1 LEPPQPEKQPKYS
14 ESPKSDNVDKA
25 GTLYQNFEVEPK
37 STPFLSTLD
46 DITAVKGNKDSVDG
60 IGFSRHQINSRTDV
74 PPSPLHKPNPLATS
88 SPNISLK
95 SVGVVNQSF
104 VDVSPEDSPQLSSRN
119 FPIRRTDLQ
128 ASLKSPKL
136 LHNKKNLVNILQTEF
151 PPFSSSSAS
160 SSASVDQTAVPEDDI
175 SNIEVRRSSPVLT
188 GANSRNR
195 ILTRSDQP
203 ATTST
208 QAIVAPTSSVTTS
221 SAQSTSGSSNTIQ
234 VSSVSSPVAN
244 YNVTVSP
251 SQPPVKTVAL
261 VTSTETVS
269 TPSLSNRVFS
279 SLAPSSSAILTSSSS
294 ATSSLPSTSRP
305 LNSNSSQES
314 IDPNSR
320 SQRQSIPVTSQL
332 SAFRNTEL
340 ANRVMP
346 LSSSLVS
353 VNSTGNGRPGPP
365 PLPHSLPRQPREP
378 REQREYHDQ
387 RETREQQQGSPRMSR
402 HDNGVRDS
410 VRARQ
415 ASRMVNRLAGR
426 RGSVNERRGQHR
438 LMEGNEDRLPS
449 NWERAMDSHGRIY
462 YIDHNTKTTTWH
474 KPQTD
479 APTPDHDVSHQLQQ
493 LDRRYQS
500 LRRTIRS
507 GGRSREPIAVEILP
521 APIGSSSEPAAV
533 VSPAESEPA
542 TNTDQD
548 APLPNSSSTPPRI
561 TTLERR
567 ERGAVITEVP
577 GCKFLRRRDFF
588 QYVNNHGLASQF
600 LHRNTTVKQ
609 IVNRV
614 RAEPAKFERYQH
626 SRDLV
631 TLLNF
636 FSNPNMP
643 LPPGWE
649 QKTDQFGQTYFV
661 DHARRCTTFIDP
673 RLPSEERS
681 SRGGRHRP
689 EGSNT
694 PQSAGDSQ
702 SRRTRRPSG
711 QPQPAP
717 PTYPETPAARPIS
730 PPIPKTYDEKVV
742 AFLRQSTLNDILAT
756 KESEY
761 TVKPGLKRKISFI
774 QRDGVSGLKRL
785 QNDVELVILL
795 SLFEDEIQ
803 SYIPRPETSNTEFP
817 EPIPATNSL
826 RAPPAGRV
834 PAPYR
839 RDFEAKLRTFH
850 KQMVGNMYGQG
861 PGKIR
866 LKIRRSHILQDA
878 FEQVMKQSSRALH
891 KEKLYIKFTGEEG
904 LDYGGPAREFFFM
917 ISRELFNPYYGLF
930 EYSASD
936 TYTLQ
941 ISPASMYCDNAQNWF
956 RFAGRII
963 ALALIHQHL
972 LDVFFTRTIYKALL
986 KQPYDLSDLET
997 VDPEVYQSLSWMLE
1011 NDITDILDLNFVI
1024 NEEVFGHSE
1033 VSERELKAGGKDI
1046 AVTEENKH
1054 EYVDLMVKWKIERGM
1069 GEQIDML
1076 IRGFTECLDM
1086 RMISLFDDRE
1096 LELVIAGTADIDVKD
1111 WRTNTEYRSG
1121 YHDKHQ
1127 VVQWYWKA
1135 IDSFTNE
1142 RRLRLIQFVTG
1153 TSSIPYEGF
1162 SALRGSTGLKKFT
1175 IDCWGTDDMLPR
1187 AHTCFNRLDLPPYTS
1202 YETMVEKLLF
1212 AIEETGGFGIE

>member
-1 LEPPQPEKQPKYS
+1 MSKRISAAGVTDQGPAPPPNVPSPLDEIIQLRRSPVLPRPHSYHPLDGANSRNRITPDISCLSGDSCEPISEEPSLPELPERPSSAELVLRHQVSVEQPISPIVAPKDAGSLPSSCEGFLSCNGDTDESANSYEIIDNLRDQFLEGASSSSSLLLNGDSPHIRLPPKLPPRQAMKETIESATLDEKGYPIRPPKKRAFSSPITLVQIKERAKDSVKVSTVSDPGINVVESSDASDGDAVSRSNDWDSEENSSIHEGYDGSDEAEPEESPAIQVNEEQGPFTVDPGDSSDREGDVEGDSSPEQGSSNADDDDEDDDAEEGYTCVQQEFTQIENEMKSSDEEEESISASASNCTSMDNNGIEESDLMQIRQDEMCSNSEAETSHELVEEGNMIRVNSCQQLLEESNDSIILSSISQMNESRTASALDAVRPIKSPTSPRDTSSNIESSSTSKDDHLIVTSIVGNHLIKERGLIPDSNSAGNAQLSTDYHVAAPASLNDEKITNRIENEKSHECSQHINKESVHGSGEEVNSSENSSERSVTNCSNDLLAFAQEVLDQHLIAQDIPTPVTPNSLNSSLSNTSASSVDKTTCSSSPGLNHKDISDDAIEDLLTRIEQDGTIDRAQAAAKQREKLKVIVSTSLTDNSKPQLESKSSIKSAQSSTTPDVIDISVPSATPSSNRSTHEERSNDSSANHGGARPREPRVSEAVRRQPLPRPVSGQKQLFGISMREEEVVMKRNSWCGHLTDTPVDVSQFSPTKKDIVLEPPQPEKQPKYS

-269 TPSLSNRVFS
+269 TPSLSNRVLS
-279 SLAPSSSAILTSSSS
+279 SLAPSSSAILSSSSS

-305 LNSNSSQES
+305 FNSNSSQES

-449 NWERAMDSHGRIY
+449 SKY
-462 YIDHNTKTTTWH
+462 
-474 KPQTD
+474 
-479 APTPDHDVSHQLQQ
+479 S
-493 LDRRYQS
+493 
-500 LRRTIRS
+500 
-507 GGRSREPIAVEILP
+507 
-521 APIGSSSEPAAV
+521 
-533 VSPAESEPA
+533 
-542 TNTDQD
+542 
-548 APLPNSSSTPPRI
+548 
-561 TTLERR
+561 
-567 ERGAVITEVP
+567 
-577 GCKFLRRRDFF
+577 
-588 QYVNNHGLASQF
+588 
-600 LHRNTTVKQ
+600 
-609 IVNRV
+609 
-614 RAEPAKFERYQH
+614 
-626 SRDLV
+626 
-631 TLLNF
+631 NF
-636 FSNPNMP
+636 
-643 LPPGWE
+643 
-649 QKTDQFGQTYFV
+649 
-661 DHARRCTTFIDP
+661 
-673 RLPSEERS
+673 
-681 SRGGRHRP
+681 
-689 EGSNT
+689 
-694 PQSAGDSQ
+694 
-702 SRRTRRPSG
+702 
-711 QPQPAP
+711 
-717 PTYPETPAARPIS
+717 
-730 PPIPKTYDEKVV
+730 
-742 AFLRQSTLNDILAT
+742 
-756 KESEY
+756 
-761 TVKPGLKRKISFI
+761 
-774 QRDGVSGLKRL
+774 
-785 QNDVELVILL
+785 
-795 SLFEDEIQ
+795 
-803 SYIPRPETSNTEFP
+803 
-817 EPIPATNSL
+817 
-826 RAPPAGRV
+826 
-834 PAPYR
+834 
-839 RDFEAKLRTFH
+839 
-850 KQMVGNMYGQG
+850 
-861 PGKIR
+861 
-866 LKIRRSHILQDA
+866 
-878 FEQVMKQSSRALH
+878 
-891 KEKLYIKFTGEEG
+891 
-904 LDYGGPAREFFFM
+904 
-917 ISRELFNPYYGLF
+917 
-930 EYSASD
+930 
-936 TYTLQ
+936 
-941 ISPASMYCDNAQNWF
+941 
-956 RFAGRII
+956 
-963 ALALIHQHL
+963 
-972 LDVFFTRTIYKALL
+972 
-986 KQPYDLSDLET
+986 
-997 VDPEVYQSLSWMLE
+997 
-1011 NDITDILDLNFVI
+1011 
-1024 NEEVFGHSE
+1024 
-1033 VSERELKAGGKDI
+1033 
-1046 AVTEENKH
+1046 
-1054 EYVDLMVKWKIERGM
+1054 
-1069 GEQIDML
+1069 
-1076 IRGFTECLDM
+1076 
-1086 RMISLFDDRE
+1086 
-1096 LELVIAGTADIDVKD
+1096 
-1111 WRTNTEYRSG
+1111 
-1121 YHDKHQ
+1121 
-1127 VVQWYWKA
+1127 
-1135 IDSFTNE
+1135 
-1142 RRLRLIQFVTG
+1142 
-1153 TSSIPYEGF
+1153 
-1162 SALRGSTGLKKFT
+1162 
-1175 IDCWGTDDMLPR
+1175 
-1187 AHTCFNRLDLPPYTS
+1187 
-1202 YETMVEKLLF
+1202 
-1212 AIEETGGFGIE
+1212 